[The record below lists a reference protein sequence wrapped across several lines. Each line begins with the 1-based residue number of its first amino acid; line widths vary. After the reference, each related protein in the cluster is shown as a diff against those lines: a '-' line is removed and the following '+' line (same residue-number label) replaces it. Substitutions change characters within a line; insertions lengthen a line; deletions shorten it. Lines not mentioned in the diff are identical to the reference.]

1 MGRLFFSGV
10 VCYIFDL
17 YNVDIRNRVKNGHQ
31 TNEACLLNVMKK
43 NDAYLKFRDCI
54 LTGRLRPGQ
63 FVTQKELCE
72 MIDVPIA
79 PAREAIQRLEHE
91 TLLKVYPKRGIQI
104 SDVSPRL
111 IRNAYHVRILIE
123 KEALRLFIEEAPIA
137 EIRAL
142 LESSEQMLERME
154 NKALTAEDTNNLDM
168 VDLAFHNAIID
179 YLDNEILSQTY
190 QINQAR
196 IRLIRLG
203 NRETGDRKVPA
214 MREHIGIL
222 KACAE
227 RDTTRATVLLE
238 QHLLLSRRRA
248 LDGC

>member
-1 MGRLFFSGV
+1 MAY
-10 VCYIFDL
+10 YIFDP
-17 YNVDIRNRVKNGHQ
+17 YNVNISYCVKKRHQ
-31 TNEACLLNVMKK
+31 PNEGRLLSAMKK
-43 NDAYLKFRDCI
+43 TDAYLKFRDCI

-72 MIDVPIA
+72 MMDVPIA

-111 IRNAYHVRILIE
+111 IRNAYQVRILIE
-123 KEALRLFIEEAPIA
+123 KEALRIFIEDAPIA
-137 EIRAL
+137 DIRAL
-142 LESSEQMLERME
+142 LENSKEVLKSME
-154 NKALTAEDTNNLDM
+154 NKSLTVEDANNLDA
-168 VDLAFHNAIID
+168 VDLAFHNTIIE

-214 MREHIGIL
+214 MREHIGVL
-222 KACAE
+222 KACTE
-227 RDTTRATVLLE
+227 RDTTTATLLLE
-238 QHLLLSRRRA
+238 QHLQLSQRRA

>member
-1 MGRLFFSGV
+1 
-10 VCYIFDL
+10 
-17 YNVDIRNRVKNGHQ
+17 
-31 TNEACLLNVMKK
+31 MKK
-43 NDAYLKFRDCI
+43 TDAYIRFKDCI

-111 IRNAYHVRILIE
+111 IRNAYQVRILIE
-123 KEALRLFIEEAPIA
+123 LQGLRLYIEGAPAGDIQL
-137 EIRAL
+137 L
-142 LESSEQMLERME
+142 LESSQEVLKRME
-154 NKALTAEDTNNLDM
+154 NKDLNPDDARELDEI
-168 VDLAFHNAIID
+168 DATFHNTIVE

-203 NRETGDRKVPA
+203 NRKTGDRKIPA

-222 KACAE
+222 KACIE
-227 RDTTRATVLLE
+227 RDITTATLLLE
-238 QHLLLSRRRA
+238 QHLQLSQRRA